1 LLKYFFLE
9 QSTLGL
15 TWKKEI
21 FYLLHQTPIV
31 VFVKEEQCDD
41 TCELN
46 ITKDNQTTLT
56 LIRLDIASGGYCKWS
71 IMAVLYES
79 DAQPKL
85 GLICKQQSLG

>member
-9 QSTLGL
+9 QNTLGL

-31 VFVKEEQCDD
+31 VFTKEEQCDD

-56 LIRLDIASGGYCKWS
+56 LIILDIASGGYCKWS
-71 IMAVLYES
+71 MMVVLYES